1 MFQHITSWSIDSC
14 ISDSTTW
21 HPPPVYSVRN
31 VLGVL
36 RKKTDEKN
44 EKNTCS
50 WNAQEKNDEKMMKKM
65 KKYLFLEC
73 SGKKLMKKMKKILVL
88 GMLRKKT
95 DEQNEKI
102 LLEDLS

>member
-31 VLGVL
+31 VLGML
-36 RKKTDEKN
+36 RKKTDEQN
-44 EKNTCS
+44 EKILVLEMLRKQS
-50 WNAQEKNDEKMMKKM
+50 DE
-65 KKYLFLEC
+65 
-73 SGKKLMKKMKKILVL
+73 KILVL

-95 DEQNEKI
+95 DEKNEKI